1 MNWLVRAKAEL
12 ANNAGGGADK
22 TDERN
27 LTSVLSV
34 AEAGMVGNSA
44 GREASNVSFVS
55 ANSAQMTE
63 KEEARILAWLAAI
76 GETDPANIAHVPHC
90 CRTNAKERPGLL
102 RLANGALPPVTGIT

>member
-12 ANNAGGGADK
+12 ANNAAGGTDK

-34 AEAGMVGNSA
+34 PDAAMVGNFA
-44 GREASNVSFVS
+44 DRTVSNVSFVS
-55 ANSAQMTE
+55 ANWAPMTE

-76 GETDPANIAHVPHC
+76 GETDAANIAHVLQC
-90 CRTNAKERPGLL
+90 CRTNAKERQGLL
-102 RLANGALPPVTGIT
+102 KLADALLPPANE